1 VSTAPGGDSWYIC
14 TLFRP
19 KSLLPGHCAKTML
32 YIKELIIILML
43 AVVVFGSG
51 ADIVH
56 DYREGAGSAHL
67 IIEAVVVLV
76 SFALIGL
83 LSGGVW
89 RQSRSNR
96 KLKDELAAVSKTLE
110 RQPSTEVQAARHN
123 LALVAEQQF
132 AEWELTKTEQE
143 VAMLLLKGLSFKEIA
158 AVRDTLEKTVRQQA
172 SSIYRKSGLNGRHE
186 FSAWFIEDF
195 L

>member
-1 VSTAPGGDSWYIC
+1 
-14 TLFRP
+14 
-19 KSLLPGHCAKTML
+19 ML

-43 AVVVFGSG
+43 AVVVLGSG

-67 IIEAVVVLV
+67 VIEAFVVFI

-83 LSGGVW
+83 LSVGVW

-96 KLKDELAAVSKTLE
+96 QLKEELATVSKSLE

-123 LALVAEQQF
+123 LALVAERQF

-172 SSIYRKSGLNGRHE
+172 SSIYRKSGLSGRHE